1 MTVARRRRCAYLTME
16 DMSGFVTDSD
26 LSVPA
31 MAALGW
37 DVEFVPW
44 RRPAVDW
51 DRFELVYIC
60 TPWDYQADPAAFIG
74 VLERI
79 EASAA
84 LLINPLALVRWN
96 LDKTYLRELEA
107 AGVKIVPSLWFD
119 AWSTDAL
126 AAAREAFSTAAI
138 VVKPQLGANADHT
151 YLVPPGEEAGLL
163 ADMAASFR
171 ARPYFVQPFIESI
184 RTEGE
189 YSLFYLDGAYSHAI
203 RKTPQAGDFRSQEE
217 HGAGIR
223 AVAAD
228 EQLRAAAAAAMR
240 CIEPAP
246 AYARLDFVRGPGD
259 DMLLMELELI
269 EPSLYLRMDTASPAR
284 FARALDAAARASG

>member
-16 DMSGFVTDSD
+16 DMSGFVTDAD

-44 RRPAVDW
+44 RRPGVDW
-51 DRFELVYIC
+51 GRFELVYIC

-79 EASAA
+79 EASTA
-84 LLINPLALVRWN
+84 LLVNPLALVRWN

-126 AAAREAFSTAAI
+126 AVAREAFSTATV

-151 YLVPPGEEAGLL
+151 YLVAPAREAGLL

-171 ARPYFVQPFIESI
+171 SRPYFVQPFIESI

-203 RKTPQAGDFRSQEE
+203 RKTPRAGDFRSQEE
-217 HGAGIR
+217 HGADIL
-223 AVAAD
+223 AVEAD

-246 AYARLDFVRGPGD
+246 VYARLDFVRGPGD
-259 DMLLMELELI
+259 AMLLMELELI

-284 FARALDAAARASG
+284 FARALDAAASASG